1 MVAHSSFFDL
11 ACNTPPSVNMPKHRY
26 PTFAKRLLPITWA
39 FAACVA
45 QAATP
50 VNVNSA
56 EQSSELDGRLFYQI
70 LAGEIASRQGDNGL
84 AFRFI
89 AAAAKNSDDEQLSA
103 RAVEIAMQAG
113 AGDAAWGAVNDWVKR
128 QPESQKAQA
137 MKLRVAIATN
147 RLNGVTEALTKIIAQ
162 SSDTERREIIRAI
175 PSTLSRLPQALLK
188 KADEIAQTS
197 LKTVKKDRELAAA
210 AWAAIGTVRLN
221 TKDTAGALR
230 ALAEAY
236 KFRPADLD
244 AGRLAL
250 NLMEQGVAAAEP
262 LVVQHI
268 NALTDKTNA
277 RFSYAR
283 LLFIDNRLTPA
294 LNELERLLSDSP
306 AFIAAWLLKG
316 QIELQQSNFPA
327 ASAAAERALSLN
339 EKEMAT
345 AKGNDTS
352 RSDLID
358 RQSRLLLADIA
369 QAQSD
374 WVSAEQW
381 LAAIPADDDVSYRK
395 AVLMGKQGRF
405 DDALSLLDGPRASE
419 DMPSA
424 DATKNRMQLK
434 VRWLR
439 EFNRTADAYQLSSE
453 LAEAFPDDPEILYSH
468 AMLAEQLGKHA
479 EMETLLRAL
488 IAKRPDYSHAYNALG
503 YSLVDRGERL
513 PEAQALIEEAL
524 RLSPNDPLI
533 TDSLGWSYF
542 RQGNLADAA
551 RTLQKAYG
559 MKQDPEIAAHLGE
572 VWWKLGQTQSA
583 EKLLRDAQ
591 RRYPNNTVLID
602 TFKRLG
608 ITP

>member
-137 MKLRVAIATN
+137 MKLRVAISTN

-283 LLFIDNRLTPA
+283 LLFIRLRCIRVVYF
-294 LNELERLLSDSP
+294 LY
-306 AFIAAWLLKG
+306 
-316 QIELQQSNFPA
+316 
-327 ASAAAERALSLN
+327 
-339 EKEMAT
+339 
-345 AKGNDTS
+345 
-352 RSDLID
+352 
-358 RQSRLLLADIA
+358 LLLYNNEFVVC
-369 QAQSD
+369 Q
-374 WVSAEQW
+374 
-381 LAAIPADDDVSYRK
+381 
-395 AVLMGKQGRF
+395 
-405 DDALSLLDGPRASE
+405 RA
-419 DMPSA
+419 
-424 DATKNRMQLK
+424 NG
-434 VRWLR
+434 VRC
-439 EFNRTADAYQLSSE
+439 
-453 LAEAFPDDPEILYSH
+453 
-468 AMLAEQLGKHA
+468 
-479 EMETLLRAL
+479 
-488 IAKRPDYSHAYNALG
+488 
-503 YSLVDRGERL
+503 
-513 PEAQALIEEAL
+513 
-524 RLSPNDPLI
+524 
-533 TDSLGWSYF
+533 
-542 RQGNLADAA
+542 
-551 RTLQKAYG
+551 
-559 MKQDPEIAAHLGE
+559 
-572 VWWKLGQTQSA
+572 
-583 EKLLRDAQ
+583 
-591 RRYPNNTVLID
+591 
-602 TFKRLG
+602 
-608 ITP
+608 

>member
-1 MVAHSSFFDL
+1 
-11 ACNTPPSVNMPKHRY
+11 MPKHRY

-533 TDSLGWSYF
+533 TDSLGWAYF

>member
-1 MVAHSSFFDL
+1 MVGHSSFFDL

-197 LKTVKKDRELAAA
+197 LKTVKKDPELAAA

-268 NALTDKTNA
+268 DALTDKTNA

-339 EKEMAT
+339 EKEMAA

-453 LAEAFPDDPEILYSH
+453 LAEAFHDDPEILYSL

-533 TDSLGWSYF
+533 TDSLGWAYF

-591 RRYPNNTVLID
+591 RRHPNNTVLIG

>member
-1 MVAHSSFFDL
+1 MVGHSSFFDL

-39 FAACVA
+39 LAACVA

-268 NALTDKTNA
+268 DALTDKTNA

-327 ASAAAERALSLN
+327 AGAAAERALSLN
-339 EKEMAT
+339 EKEMAA

-453 LAEAFPDDPEILYSH
+453 LTAAFPDDPEILYSQ

-479 EMETLLRAL
+479 EMETILRAL

-533 TDSLGWSYF
+533 TDSLGWAYF

-591 RRYPNNTVLID
+591 RRYPNNTVLIG

>member
-1 MVAHSSFFDL
+1 
-11 ACNTPPSVNMPKHRY
+11 
-26 PTFAKRLLPITWA
+26 
-39 FAACVA
+39 
-45 QAATP
+45 
-50 VNVNSA
+50 
-56 EQSSELDGRLFYQI
+56 
-70 LAGEIASRQGDNGL
+70 
-84 AFRFI
+84 
-89 AAAAKNSDDEQLSA
+89 
-103 RAVEIAMQAG
+103 
-113 AGDAAWGAVNDWVKR
+113 
-128 QPESQKAQA
+128 
-137 MKLRVAIATN
+137 
-147 RLNGVTEALTKIIAQ
+147 
-162 SSDTERREIIRAI
+162 
-175 PSTLSRLPQALLK
+175 
-188 KADEIAQTS
+188 
-197 LKTVKKDRELAAA
+197 
-210 AWAAIGTVRLN
+210 
-221 TKDTAGALR
+221 
-230 ALAEAY
+230 
-236 KFRPADLD
+236 
-244 AGRLAL
+244 
-250 NLMEQGVAAAEP
+250 MEQGVAAAEP

-533 TDSLGWSYF
+533 TDSLGWAYF

>member
-1 MVAHSSFFDL
+1 
-11 ACNTPPSVNMPKHRY
+11 MPKHRY

>member
-1 MVAHSSFFDL
+1 MVGHSSFLDL
-11 ACNTPPSVNMPKHRY
+11 ACNTPPFANMPKHRY

-39 FAACVA
+39 IAVCVA

-50 VNVNSA
+50 PGPASSD
-56 EQSSELDGRLFYQI
+56 ESSELDGRLFYQI

-84 AFRFI
+84 AFQFI
-89 AAAAKNSDDEQLSA
+89 AAAAKNSEDEQLSA
-103 RAVEIAMQAG
+103 RAVEIAIQAG
-113 AGDAAWGAVNDWVKR
+113 AGDVAWGAVKDWVKR

-162 SSDTERREIIRAI
+162 SSGADRREIIRAI
-175 PSTLSRLPQALLK
+175 PSTLNRLPKALQK

-197 LKTVKKDRELAAA
+197 LKDVKKDRALAAA

-221 TKDTAGALR
+221 GNDTAGALR

-236 KFRPADLD
+236 KSRPADLD

-294 LNELERLLSDSP
+294 LNELARLLADSP
-306 AFIAAWLLKG
+306 EFIAAWLLKG
-316 QIELQQSNFPA
+316 QIELQHGNF
-327 ASAAAERALSLN
+327 AAAGEAAQQALSLN
-339 EKEMAT
+339 QKET
-345 AKGNDTS
+345 AAVKSNDPS

-374 WVSAEQW
+374 WASAEQW
-381 LAAIPADDDVSYRK
+381 LAAIPADDDVNYRK
-395 AVLMGKQGRF
+395 AVLMGKQGRL
-405 DDALSLLDGPRASE
+405 DDALTLLDSPSASD
-419 DMPSA
+419 DMTGA
-424 DATKNRMQLK
+424 DATKNKLQLK

-439 EFNRTADAYQLSSE
+439 EFNRTAEAYQLSSE
-453 LAEAFPDDPEILYSH
+453 LTEAYPDDPELLYSQ

-479 EMETLLRAL
+479 EMETLLRTL
-488 IAKRPDYSHAYNALG
+488 IATRPDYSHAYNALG
-503 YSLVDRGERL
+503 YALVDRGERL

-533 TDSLGWSYF
+533 TDSLGWAYF

-572 VWWKLGQTQSA
+572 VWWKMGQTQSA

>member
-306 AFIAAWLLKG
+306 AFIAAWLLRG

-503 YSLVDRGERL
+503 YSLADRGERL